1 MKGVLAM
8 IRIWEIAKQPR
19 IRAYLNTLI
28 TNVRAELRYHGIEDV
43 IPVFTSPFKEKF
55 EGFILP
61 VDILVVTSAKSN
73 ILVKDVLR
81 TNPLLPET
89 LELEEAYNVL
99 KEFKVPGA
107 PVVKSLEEPVFKGTL
122 SYRDIVNALLSMN
135 IVPRATKAGEI
146 MRVDDVEE
154 YLTTADE
161 RVNKVWSKLVYKG
174 LPGLVVVRSESE
186 RIPIGT
192 ISVEDFINSGRWYFR
207 REAEHMVAALAKVKR
222 IMMRGT
228 YVATADVPITHIA
241 KVMVEQRIPIL
252 PVVDEE
258 GEVIGVITIEDVARA
273 FIEGIVPGRVL
284 PPVPAV
290 PPMPMPK
297 PLTAEE
303 QVTYTPSSQ
312 VLEEVM
318 VARVQPSVE
327 IGITAEDILKEE
339 MPAITINDTI
349 EHARKEMLRR
359 KTNYLLVVDDK
370 GNIVGYVSKGNM
382 LKAIATKG
390 PLWRRRVYDRL
401 FIDYILSRNIPSVPK
416 TARIEDVAWQM
427 VANEAEVV
435 KVVDY
440 DGSLLGYITKDDVVN
455 SLLNVETRGLVE
467 NIMTPRRIG
476 VVHPHHSLHH
486 VVTRMRMFY
495 LDALAVY
502 DGIIRGV
509 ISENRLPFIALEDA
523 KTGVKSRRLIWIRR
537 ITKGA
542 GKLGRYV
549 KITPLLAMDLTVPV
563 KAYVNVKN
571 DIKYAIEL
579 MNKFDVNG
587 IPVVDNEGKLL
598 GIVCKND
605 ILRDLAR
612 SSKVIAEIERKEK
625 ERRKVKA

>member
-1 MKGVLAM
+1 M
-8 IRIWEIAKQPR
+8 IRIWEIARQTR
-19 IRAYLNTLI
+19 IKAYLNTLL
-28 TNVRAELRYHGIEDV
+28 TNVRAELRYYGIEDV
-43 IPVFTSPFKEKF
+43 IPVFKSPFEEKF

-61 VDILVVTSAKSN
+61 VDVLVVTSAKSN
-73 ILVKDVLR
+73 ITVKDVLR
-81 TNPLLPET
+81 NTPLLPET

-99 KEFKVPGA
+99 REFRVPGA
-107 PVVKSLEEPVFKGTL
+107 PVVKSLNEPVFKGIL
-122 SYRDIVNALLSMN
+122 SYRDIVNTLLNMG
-135 IVPRATKAGEI
+135 IVPRATKVGEI
-146 MRVDDVEE
+146 MKVDNIEE

-174 LPGLVVVRSESE
+174 LPGLVVVRSEKE
-186 RIPIGT
+186 KIPIGT
-192 ISVEDFINSGRWYFR
+192 VSVEDFINSGRWYFR
-207 REAEHMVAALAKVKR
+207 REAEHIVATPAKVKR

-228 YVATADVPITHIA
+228 YVATVDVPITHIA
-241 KVMVEQRIPIL
+241 KVMIEQKVPIL
-252 PVVDEE
+252 PVVNEK
-258 GEVIGVITIEDVARA
+258 GEIVGVVTIEDVARA
-273 FIEGIVPGRVL
+273 FIEGIIPGRVV

-297 PLTAEE
+297 PLAAEE
-303 QVTYTPSSQ
+303 QVTYTPSRQ

-318 VARVQPSVE
+318 VTRVQPAIEVGVVAEE
-327 IGITAEDILKEE
+327 ILREE
-339 MPAITINDTI
+339 MPAITVNDTI

-359 KTNYLLVVDDK
+359 KTNYLLVIDDE
-370 GNIVGYVSKGNM
+370 GNVIGYVSTGNM

-416 TARIEDVAWQM
+416 TAKIEDVAWYM
-427 VANEAEVV
+427 VTNESEIV

-455 SLLNVETRGLVE
+455 ALLNAETRGLVE
-467 NIMTPRRIG
+467 NIMSPKRIG

-502 DGIIRGV
+502 DGTIRGV

-549 KITPLLAMDLTVPV
+549 KITPLLAIDLTVPV
-563 KAYVNVKN
+563 KAYVNAKN

-579 MNKFDVNG
+579 MNKFNVNG
-587 IPVVDNEGKLL
+587 IPVVDDESKLL
-598 GIVCKND
+598 GVVCKND

-612 SSKVIAEIERKEK
+612 SSKIMAKAKKKEEERK
-625 ERRKVKA
+625 RVKI

>member
-1 MKGVLAM
+1 M

-19 IRAYLNTLI
+19 IRAYLNTLV

-43 IPVFTSPFKEKF
+43 IPVFSSPFKGKL
-55 EGFILP
+55 EGFLLP
-61 VDILVVTSAKSN
+61 VDILVVTSAKSDM
-73 ILVKDVLR
+73 LVKYILR

-99 KEFKVPGA
+99 KEFKVSGA

-122 SYRDIVNALLSMN
+122 SYRDIVSALLSMN
-135 IVPRATKAGEI
+135 IMPRATKAGEI
-146 MRVDDVEE
+146 MRIDDVKE

-174 LPGLVVVRSESE
+174 LPGLVVVRSENK
-186 RIPIGT
+186 RIPVGT

-207 REAEHMVAALAKVKR
+207 REAEHMAAAPAKVKR

-241 KVMVEQRIPIL
+241 KVMVEQKIPVL
-252 PVVDEE
+252 PVVDEK

-273 FIEGIVPGRVL
+273 FIEGIVPGRVV

-297 PLTAEE
+297 PITADE

-327 IGITAEDILKEE
+327 IGITAEEILREE

-359 KTNYLLVVDDK
+359 KTNYLLVADDK
-370 GNIVGYVSKGNM
+370 GNVVGYVSKGNM

-440 DGSLLGYITKDDVVN
+440 DGSILGYITKDDVVN
-455 SLLNVETRGLVE
+455 ALLSVETRGLVE
-467 NIMTPRRIG
+467 NIMTPKRIG

-502 DGIIRGV
+502 DDIIRGI

-523 KTGVKSRRLIWIRR
+523 KTGIKSRRLIWIRR

-542 GKLGRYV
+542 GRLGRYV
-549 KITPLLAMDLTVPV
+549 KITPLLAMDLMVPV
-563 KAYVNVKN
+563 KACVNAKN

-587 IPVVDNEGKLL
+587 IPVVDNDGNLL
-598 GIVCKND
+598 GIICKND

>member
-1 MKGVLAM
+1 MQGVLAM

-19 IRAYLNTLI
+19 IKAYLNTLI
-28 TNVRAELRYHGIEDV
+28 TRIRAELRYYGIEDV
-43 IPVFTSPFKEKF
+43 IPVFTSPFKEKL

-61 VDILVVTSAKSN
+61 VDVLAVTSAKSDM
-73 ILVKDVLR
+73 LVKDVLR

-89 LELEEAYNVL
+89 IDLEEAYSIL
-99 KEFKVPGA
+99 KEFKVSGA

-122 SYRDIVNALLSMN
+122 SYRDIVSALLNMN
-135 IVPRATKAGEI
+135 IVPRATRAGEI
-146 MRVDDVEE
+146 MRVDDVDE
-154 YLTTADE
+154 YLTTANE
-161 RVNKVWSKLVYKG
+161 KVNRVWSKIVYKG
-174 LPGLVVVRSESE
+174 IPGLVVVRSENE

-207 REAEHMVAALAKVKR
+207 REAEHMITTPAKVRR

-228 YVATADVPITHIA
+228 YVATLDVPITHIA
-241 KVMVEQRIPIL
+241 KVMVEQRVPIL
-252 PVVDEE
+252 PVVNEK

-273 FIEGIVPGRVL
+273 FIEGMVPGRVV
-284 PPVPAV
+284 PVPAV

-297 PLTAEE
+297 PLAAEE

-327 IGITAEDILKEE
+327 IGITAEDVLREE
-339 MPAITINDTI
+339 LPAITLNDTI

-359 KTNYLLVVDDK
+359 KTNYLLVVDDE

-401 FIDYILSRNIPSVPK
+401 FIEYVLSKNIPSVSRI
-416 TARIEDVAWQM
+416 ARIEDVAWQM
-427 VANEAEVV
+427 VANEAEIV

-440 DGSLLGYITKDDVVN
+440 DGSVIGYVTKDDVVN
-455 SLLNVETRGLVE
+455 ALLNVKTRGLVE

-486 VVTRMRMFY
+486 VITRMRMFY

-502 DGIIRGV
+502 DGVIRGV
-509 ISENRLPFIALEDA
+509 ISENKLPFIAFEDA
-523 KTGVKSRRLIWIRR
+523 KTGVRSRRLIWIRR

-549 KITPLLAMDLTVPV
+549 KITPLLAIDLTVPV
-563 KAYVNVKN
+563 KAYVNAKN

-587 IPVVDNEGKLL
+587 VPVVNDDGNLL
-598 GIVCKND
+598 GIICKND

-612 SSKVIAEIERKEK
+612 SSKIIAKAEKKER
-625 ERRKVKA
+625 ERRKIRA

>member
-8 IRIWEIAKQPR
+8 IRVWEITKQPR

-73 ILVKDVLR
+73 VLVKDVLR

-161 RVNKVWSKLVYKG
+161 RVNRVWSKFVYKG
-174 LPGLVVVRSESE
+174 LPGLVVVRSESV

-207 REAEHMVAALAKVKR
+207 REAEHMVAAPAKVKR

-252 PVVDEE
+252 PVVNEK

-327 IGITAEDILKEE
+327 IGITAEDILREE

-359 KTNYLLVVDDK
+359 KTNYLLVVDNK

-467 NIMTPRRIG
+467 NIMTPRKIG

-509 ISENRLPFIALEDA
+509 ISENKLPFIALEDA

-587 IPVVDNEGKLL
+587 IPVVDNEGNLL

>member
-8 IRIWEIAKQPR
+8 IRVWEITKQPR

-73 ILVKDVLR
+73 VLVKDVLR

-161 RVNKVWSKLVYKG
+161 RVNRVWSKFVYKG
-174 LPGLVVVRSESE
+174 LPGLVVVRSESV

-207 REAEHMVAALAKVKR
+207 REAEHMVAAPAKVKR

-252 PVVDEE
+252 PVVNEK

-327 IGITAEDILKEE
+327 IGITAEDILREE

-467 NIMTPRRIG
+467 NIMTPRKIG

-509 ISENRLPFIALEDA
+509 ISENKLPFIALEDA

-587 IPVVDNEGKLL
+587 IPVVDNEGNLL